1 MLPCASN
8 GPVPDDLEGPGA
20 AIVVRTL
27 ELPDATKESNP
38 TTGDL
43 GSRQGA
49 IDFTELDEAYEHASI
64 AQNEVMNK
72 RANGIREVL
81 DNLNETDPPSLADE
95 LMKSLILAALGFASG
110 GITAAIA
117 GKIVG
122 DATKLSAQALNNA
135 IQTALDDGLKD
146 AATKVA
152 SRLASDEGSSKASF
166 FASQVDALES
176 LRATSLR
183 TIATT
188 KKHAKQDV
196 QNAAP
201 DQQAKQLSEQTRTA
215 RQFDAAASASAETAR
230 QIQYQAS
237 LSRWM
242 NALSQGKLGQAE
254 GGTDLDKSTEMSPK
268 DHYARQG
275 AQGVIYVAFGQH
287 PATRPFA
294 VSGKRG
300 TIKVAG
306 MTSAAR
312 DRIKNTPIKD
322 LNMAI
327 VASGFIY
334 DGFWDGLSVS
344 MGDNEIAFGKNENG
358 HVWVTGHSD
367 AMGGLKKAANKSTP
381 ADAARVILEEDIG
394 KSTLADAHMG

>member
-1 MLPCASN
+1 MGDEKDKKQATKAS
-8 GPVPDDLEGPGA
+8 GK
-20 AIVVRTL
+20 
-27 ELPDATKESNP
+27 DATKEPEP
-38 TTGDL
+38 TTGDV

-72 RANGIREVL
+72 RAIGIREVL

-95 LMKSLILAALGFASG
+95 LMKSLIVAALGFASA

-152 SRLASDEGSSKASF
+152 SRLASDEGSSKGAF
-166 FASQVDALES
+166 FASQGDALES
-176 LRATSLR
+176 LRATALR

-196 QNAAP
+196 QNATP
-201 DQQAKQLSEQTRTA
+201 DQQAERLSEKTRTA

-242 NALSQGKLGQAE
+242 NALSQGKLGQAG

-344 MGDNEIAFGKNENG
+344 MGDNEISFGKNENG
-358 HVWVTGHSD
+358 RVWVTGHSD
-367 AMGGLKKAANKSTP
+367 AMSGLKKAANKSTP
-381 ADAARVILEEDIG
+381 ADAARVILDEDIG
-394 KSTLADAHMG
+394 KSTLADAHIG